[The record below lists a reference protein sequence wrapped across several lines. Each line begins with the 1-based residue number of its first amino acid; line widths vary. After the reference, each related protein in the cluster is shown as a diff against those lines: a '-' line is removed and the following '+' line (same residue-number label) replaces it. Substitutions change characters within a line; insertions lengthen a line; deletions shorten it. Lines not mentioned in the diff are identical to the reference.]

1 MPSPSRNPLPREP
14 CAQQQIGR
22 IVAPLR
28 KSEVQE
34 MYVVERIVDK
44 RVKVGENSTYSK
56 YLFRIPT
63 HIPQLNGE
71 VEYLLKWKGFLD
83 RDNTWEPASNLDC
96 DDLIRAFEDGRPK
109 VRLPIK

>member
-1 MPSPSRNPLPREP
+1 
-14 CAQQQIGR
+14 
-22 IVAPLR
+22 
-28 KSEVQE
+28 

-44 RVKVGENSTYSK
+44 RVKVGEYYMKIQNILNSFTIS
-56 YLFRIPT
+56 T
-63 HIPQLNGE
+63 HISQVNGE

-109 VRLPIK
+109 VQLPIKLI